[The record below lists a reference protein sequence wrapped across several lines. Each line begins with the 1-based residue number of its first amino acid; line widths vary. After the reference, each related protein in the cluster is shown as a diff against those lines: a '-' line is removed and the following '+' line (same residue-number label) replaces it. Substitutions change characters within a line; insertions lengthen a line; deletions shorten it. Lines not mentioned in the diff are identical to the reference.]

1 MERKPEISGFILA
14 GGKSS
19 RMGTNKALLTFR
31 NEPLLKH
38 MANLIEPF
46 CSSIAISG
54 AHTDYHEF
62 GINMVPDQYADC
74 GPIAGIYSSLQYS
87 QTDWNL
93 LVSVD
98 APFVNE
104 ELFRYLL
111 ANIGNC
117 DCIIPKHTSGVEPL
131 VGLYHK
137 SIWPVINGMI
147 EDGDFKLMN
156 LLLKLNTRFLDCDE
170 LIKKYPRLFLNINR
184 MEDYLSI

>member
-19 RMGTNKALLTFR
+19 RMGTNKALLTFQ
-31 NEPLLKH
+31 NKPLLKH

-46 CSSIAISG
+46 CSNIAISG
-54 AHTDYHEF
+54 ECVDYHVF
-62 GINMVPDQYADC
+62 GIKMVPDHYSDC

-104 ELFRYLL
+104 ELFCYLI
-111 ANIGNC
+111 ANIKNC
-117 DCIIPKHTSGVEPL
+117 DCVIPKHTSGIEPL

-137 SIWPVINGMI
+137 RILPVIDKMI
-147 EDGDFKLMN
+147 KDGDFKLMN

-170 LIKKYPRLFLNINR
+170 LIKKYPRLFLNVNR
-184 MEDYLSI
+184 MDDYLSI